1 MPSSGSPSSSL
12 PPLTWLRAFE
22 ASARHL
28 SFTRA
33 AAELNLTQSAIS
45 QHVRSLEN
53 FLGRELFIRKT
64 RALELSEAGANYMPI
79 VREAFDLIAAGT
91 QAFTGGDQGR
101 HLVLQCNMAFSVFW
115 LSPRLP
121 RLYERFPWL
130 VLNIVTPIWDPERH
144 ASSAGTEIRF
154 GRPNDMSAAA
164 VRLTYDRF
172 YPVCAPGYQDGKVD
186 FNSATLLDCAGVTG
200 SWGAWFKSQ
209 DLPFERNHEV
219 NLASTYVIAM
229 TAAVNGAGMAMSHD
243 TLAEGLL
250 ESGQLVRAS
259 DHSAELL
266 ENYFLMPPP
275 SHASTPASRAFLEWL
290 VGELPPV

>member
-1 MPSSGSPSSSL
+1 MSAPGPSSTSL

-33 AAELNLTQSAIS
+33 AGELNLTQSAIS

-121 RLYERFPWL
+121 RLYEKFPWL

-144 ASSAGTEIRF
+144 AVNAGTEIRF

-164 VRLTYDRF
+164 IRLTRDRF
-172 YPVCAPGYQDGKVD
+172 YPVCAPGYQGGAVD
-186 FNSATLLDCAGVTG
+186 FETATLLDCGGVTD

-209 DLPFERNHEV
+209 EMPFERNHEI

-229 TAAVNGAGMAMSHD
+229 TAAVHGAGIAMSHD

-250 ESGQLVRAS
+250 ESGQLVKPS
-259 DHSAELL
+259 GHSAELL

-275 SHASTPASRAFLEWL
+275 THASTPAARAFLEWL
-290 VGELPPV
+290 EGELPPV

>member
-1 MPSSGSPSSSL
+1 MDHAPMSAPSL

-33 AAELNLTQSAIS
+33 AAELNLTQPAVS

-53 FLGRELFIRKT
+53 FLGRELFTRKT
-64 RALELSEAGANYMPI
+64 RALELTEAGANYLPV

-91 QAFTGGDQGR
+91 RAFTGGDQGR
-101 HLVLQCNMAFSVFW
+101 NLVLQCNMAFSVFW
-115 LSPRLP
+115 LAPRLP
-121 RLYERFPWL
+121 RLYARFPWL

-144 ASSAGTEIRF
+144 AANAGTEIRF

-164 VRLTYDRF
+164 VRLTRDRF
-172 YPVCAPGYQDGKVD
+172 YPVCAPGYQGGRVD
-186 FNSATLLDCAGVTG
+186 FASATLLDCAGVTG

-209 DLPFERNHEV
+209 GLAFARSDEV
-219 NLASTYVIAM
+219 NLGSTYVIAM
-229 TAAVNGAGMAMSHD
+229 TAALHGAGIAMSHD
-243 TLAEGLL
+243 TLAAGLL
-250 ESGQLVRAS
+250 ESGQLVRAGE
-259 DHSAELL
+259 HSAELL
-266 ENYFLMPPP
+266 ENYFLLPPP

-290 VGELPPV
+290 GEELPPV